1 MLQRHA
7 IQKLHGNERLLAVF
21 ADFVDGANVGM
32 IESGRGAR
40 LPAKAFQCLRVS
52 RQFIGEEFEGDEAA
66 KFGVLSFI
74 DHTHAAATELLDDAV
89 VRDGLVDH

>member
-1 MLQRHA
+1 
-7 IQKLHGNERLLAVF
+7 
-21 ADFVDGANVGM
+21 
-32 IESGRGAR
+32 
-40 LPAKAFQCLRVS
+40 LRVS
-52 RQFIGEEFEGDEAA
+52 RQFVGEKFEGDEAA